1 MNLLSG
7 FIDLVPVGLMQ
18 GLTYALIAIAIMI
31 PFRILNFA
39 DMTGEGAFPF
49 GACVC
54 AKLLMSCH
62 RSSAIVL
69 TMLIGSRHASGRGP
83 RFRNAMLASPERS
96 NS

>member
-39 DMTGEGAFPF
+39 DMTGEGGFPPF
-49 GACVC
+49 
-54 AKLLMSCH
+54 LLDPIDFAAVYMA
-62 RSSAIVL
+62 RRAQAEAAAAGE
-69 TMLIGSRHASGRGP
+69 TPGMA
-83 RFRNAMLASPERS
+83 
-96 NS
+96 